1 MGSITFRTIVFVRYF
16 SYNYFSYGLFV
27 QVLFVRTFRT
37 STFRT
42 NFSYKYF
49 SYELFVQVLFVQI
62 QRGGAKLLDKGAKSL
77 RLRSNLCE
85 DIPPLTRGLLP
96 PPPCICTKS
105 TCTKSPYEN

>member
-16 SYNYFSYGLFV
+16 SCNYFSYGLFV

-42 NFSYKYF
+42 IIFRTNFSYRYFSYKYK
-49 SYELFVQVLFVQI
+49 
-62 QRGGAKLLDKGAKSL
+62 RGGGKLLAKGAKSL

-96 PPPCICTKS
+96 PPLVFVRKVRTKNNCTKS
-105 TCTKSPYEN
+105 TVRK